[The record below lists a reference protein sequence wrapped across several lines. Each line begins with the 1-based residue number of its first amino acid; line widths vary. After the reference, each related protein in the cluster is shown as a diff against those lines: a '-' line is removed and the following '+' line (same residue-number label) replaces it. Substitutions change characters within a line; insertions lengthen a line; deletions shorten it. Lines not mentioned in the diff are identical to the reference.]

1 MDTTTFLLIVIVLVA
16 AILIAVGIYLILVL
30 NETRKSLRRLSS
42 IFGHIDSLITIL
54 DEKVARP
61 ATSVVGVVNI
71 VRDLVDV
78 LRDLKG
84 GRKGYSDES
93 PE

>member
-1 MDTTTFLLIVIVLVA
+1 MDTTAFLLIIIVLVA

-30 NETRKSLRRLSS
+30 NETRKSLRRLNN

-61 ATSVVGVVNI
+61 ATSVVGVVG
-71 VRDLVDV
+71 VVKDLVDV

-84 GRKGYSDES
+84 GRKGYRDEP